1 MTNEDT
7 PAVLAAAQDPSH
19 PQFHFSLGA
28 LVSTVLRGLIDASK
42 AYQNPATI
50 EADLADFVQGFL
62 TDFLSTTNSTATPST
77 Q

>member
-1 MTNEDT
+1 MTNANT
-7 PAVLAAAQDPSH
+7 PAVLAAAQDPAH

-50 EADLADFVQGFL
+50 EADVADFVQGFL
-62 TDFLSTTNSTATPST
+62 TDFLSASNAAAPPA